1 METQAPST
9 APRCIRAAFQGAKI
23 MKDENV
29 LDNQALITYLSDTL
43 WGIAP

>member
-1 METQAPST
+1 MDAPAPST

>member
-1 METQAPST
+1 MHRRRQL
-9 APRCIRAAFQGAKI
+9 PRACIRAAFQGAKI

-29 LDNQALITYLSDTL
+29 LDNQTLITYLSDTL